1 MLAERIESGQWRL
14 RATSRQ
20 LADLARDEAAN
31 PHIFADEIETGDEPL
46 VPALSPD
53 PNTRGLTPVLSPR
66 RESPVPDVELA
77 LCRLKDTL
85 DVWAPNLKAVA
96 HDNIVD
102 SMRRYLR
109 AVTE

>member
-1 MLAERIESGQWRL
+1 
-14 RATSRQ
+14 
-20 LADLARDEAAN
+20 
-31 PHIFADEIETGDEPL
+31 
-46 VPALSPD
+46 
-53 PNTRGLTPVLSPR
+53 
-66 RESPVPDVELA
+66 
-77 LCRLKDTL
+77 LKDTL